1 MNNEQILKNA
11 IAWDRAVDD
20 IVERR
25 VLDETI
31 KDARKQAVHELNKYV
46 FDLAEKNEI
55 SVWEIV
61 ANFVP
66 VLEDFTL
73 NEEQAR
79 DPNRVTV
86 SGTFSIGL
94 KMIEP
99 IPDND

>member
-25 VLDETI
+25 LLDGTI
-31 KDARKQAVHELNKYV
+31 KDARKQVVHELNKYV
-46 FDLAEKNEI
+46 FDFAEKNDI

-66 VLEDFTL
+66 VFEDFTL
-73 NEEQAR
+73 DEEQSR
-79 DPNRVTV
+79 DPNCVIV
-86 SGTFSIGL
+86 SGTYNIGL
-94 KMIEP
+94 KMIEST
-99 IPDND
+99 PDNE

>member
-20 IVERR
+20 IAERH
-25 VLDETI
+25 LDGAI
-31 KDARKQAVHELNKYV
+31 KVARKQAVHKLNKCV

-66 VLEDFTL
+66 VFEDFTL

-86 SGTFSIGL
+86 SGTFNIGL

-99 IPDND
+99 TPDND

>member
-11 IAWDRAVDD
+11 IAWDRTVDD

-25 VLDETI
+25 PLDGMI
-31 KDARKQAVHELNKYV
+31 KDVRKQAVHELNKYV
-46 FDLAEKNEI
+46 FDLAEKKEI

-73 NEEQAR
+73 NKEQAR
-79 DPNRVTV
+79 DPDRVTV
-86 SGTFSIGL
+86 SGTFNIRL
-94 KMIEP
+94 KTIEP
-99 IPDND
+99 IPDNE

>member
-11 IAWDRAVDD
+11 IAWDRTVDD
-20 IVERR
+20 IAERL
-25 VLDETI
+25 VDGTI
-31 KDARKQAVHELNKYV
+31 KDARKQIIHELNKSV
-46 FDLAEKNEI
+46 FDFAEKNDI

-61 ANFVP
+61 SNYVP
-66 VLEDFTL
+66 VLKDFTL

-79 DPNRVTV
+79 DPNRVPV
-86 SGTFSIGL
+86 SGTFNIGL

>member
-11 IAWDRAVDD
+11 IAWDRTVDD

-25 VLDETI
+25 LLDGMI
-31 KDARKQAVHELNKYV
+31 KDVRKQAVHDLNKQV
-46 FDLAEKNEI
+46 FDLAEKNEV

-73 NEEQAR
+73 NEEQVR

-86 SGTFSIGL
+86 SGTFNIRL
-94 KMIEP
+94 KMVEP
-99 IPDND
+99 APNNE